1 MPSFSAEGRF
11 HQRGL
16 HRVAG
21 LDEVGRGA
29 WAGPLVAGAVI
40 LPQPSPALRKVLVH
54 VNDSKLLPRAQ
65 REACA
70 ETIRAVAL
78 AFGVG
83 IVTVTELDTL
93 GVTRATREAMRRAL
107 ANLAIEA
114 HALLIDAF
122 PLPDSPLA
130 QRAIIHGDSYSY
142 CIAAASIIAKTA
154 RDDMMRALDVDLPAY
169 GFGAHKGY
177 GTPAHQRAL
186 RKFGPSAA
194 HRGSFAPIRAL
205 AAGGRDGSSI
215 SRSGRIVLQPAP
227 ATMPGK
233 RDAGDG
239 ESQTGALA
247 EA

>member
-16 HRVAG
+16 QRVAG

-40 LPQPSPALRKVLVH
+40 LPHPSPALRKALVH

-70 ETIRAVAL
+70 ETIRAL

-93 GVTRATREAMRRAL
+93 GMTRATREAMRRAL
-107 ANLAIEA
+107 ASLAIEP

-130 QRAIIHGDSYSY
+130 QRAIIHGDSHSY

-154 RDDMMRALDVDLPAY
+154 RDDMMRALDEDLPAY

-186 RKFGPSAA
+186 REFGPSAA

-205 AAGGRDGSSI
+205 AACGQVGSSI
-215 SRSGRIVLQPAP
+215 SRSGRTVPPPAP
-227 ATMPGK
+227 AILPGR
-233 RDAGDG
+233 RDAGGG
-239 ESQTGALA
+239 EQQAGALA